1 MWRFLGD
8 FLLVD
13 LNWAEQ
19 QQQQWEF
26 VTVNVSKEKVL
37 QESLWWPAQVSSDS
51 RPLHQHGIPPLFE
64 ASAWRQFVF
73 RAFRRGGR
81 AACSPPSLQPW
92 RCRGA
97 AAESPLARHRQF
109 LGSRRQSSGP
119 GAAGGGC
126 CRTALG
132 PNPRWRPSRR
142 KQEVWRRGSP
152 WAAADWRGG
161 DEEGGALM
169 IREIL
174 MVLLDK
180 MMSWC
185 LAPPG
190 GITRRYRLILINGL
204 FHEVKERFGLDH
216 NNTYIFITFIFFP
229 KFTKLHF

>member
-1 MWRFLGD
+1 MWWFRGD

-19 QQQQWEF
+19 QQSQF
-26 VTVNVSKEKVL
+26 VTVNLNKEKVL
-37 QESLWWPAQVSSDS
+37 QESLWWPALVFSDS

-64 ASAWRQFVF
+64 ASVWRQFVF
-73 RAFRRGGR
+73 RALRQGGR
-81 AACSPPSLQPW
+81 AACSPLFLQLW

-132 PNPRWRPSRR
+132 PDPRWRQSKR

-152 WAAADWRGG
+152 WAASDWR
-161 DEEGGALM
+161 EEGGALM

-174 MVLLDK
+174 MVLFYML
-180 MMSWC
+180 SWR

-190 GITRRYRLILINGL
+190 GITRRYR
-204 FHEVKERFGLDH
+204 F
-216 NNTYIFITFIFFP
+216 
-229 KFTKLHF
+229 